1 MNPNNNHL
9 VFILICYSLIT
20 NSLHNFKN
28 NKFSLFLLNHVGF
41 IVIIFSVEWNDWLS
55 SLLPYAPQPVWLDKT
70 TWIFFFVG
78 ITTVAYGIKRIIQ
91 DVIL

>member
-1 MNPNNNHL
+1 MDEKDRKIIIGS
-9 VFILICYSLIT
+9 VDVAIAIFIIIT
-20 NSLHNFKN
+20 
-28 NKFSLFLLNHVGF
+28 GF

-78 ITTVAYGIKRIIQ
+78 ITTVAYGIKRMIQ